1 MRLEL
6 TEQEVAALLL
16 LLKLGMDC
24 YTLAPADDAAMEA
37 LVRIPDA
44 VLDRLVIKA
53 SKLGAAVG

>member
-1 MRLEL
+1 MTLDL

-24 YTLAPADDAAMEA
+24 YTLDPADDEVMEA

-44 VLDRLVIKA
+44 VLDRVIIKMSKA
-53 SKLGAAVG
+53 VAAVG

>member
-1 MRLEL
+1 MTLDL

-24 YTLAPADDAAMEA
+24 YTLAPADDEVMEA

-44 VLDRLVIKA
+44 VLDGVIIKF
-53 SKLGAAVG
+53 SKLVCGV